1 MPFATCPQCDERIR
15 FADMPDIGDI
25 VTCRWCDARLEVV
38 SLNPI
43 VLDWPFELDEDDEED
58 DNAEFDSA
66 TERYSGATSQ
76 YQVNGQA
83 TGLWYYRVRASNS
96 GGNSAWSNVQSVGV
110 VPAAPTLADISNED
124 GNGDYL
130 VSWRDVAE
138 VKS

>member
-58 DNAEFDSA
+58 DNAEFAIFPDEEA
-66 TERYSGATSQ
+66 
-76 YQVNGQA
+76 
-83 TGLWYYRVRASNS
+83 
-96 GGNSAWSNVQSVGV
+96 
-110 VPAAPTLADISNED
+110 ED
-124 GNGDYL
+124 EDEDEDYE
-130 VSWRDVAE
+130 DDY
-138 VKS
+138 